1 MSATYFFAYRYE
13 LRGDV
18 IDGNTVM
25 EMERPPEGYDDIRD
39 IEEMIAE
46 DVGVSAEVLGLTNLV
61 RLK

>member
-13 LRGDV
+13 LGGDV

-25 EMERPPEGYDDIRD
+25 ELERPPEGHDDIRD
-39 IEEMIAE
+39 IENMIAE